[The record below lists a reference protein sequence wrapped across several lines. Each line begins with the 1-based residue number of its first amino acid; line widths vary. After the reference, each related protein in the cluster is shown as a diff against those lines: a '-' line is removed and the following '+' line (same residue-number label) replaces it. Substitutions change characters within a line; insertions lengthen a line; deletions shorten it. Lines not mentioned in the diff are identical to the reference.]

1 MISSGQIFR
10 LLKPTLRTVV
20 TDEHDGVQSK
30 VMFTKW
36 CNVDD
41 IGDAYVDD
49 TELAGPGFASVKS
62 EGAEM
67 ALGTVRQG
75 FMKRYTPATYA
86 LKLNISK
93 EAQEDNKYKEA
104 VPLARMLKRSIW
116 QTADMVAT
124 LMLIRAENTGYLG
137 GDQVTLASNAH
148 TMPHGGTFSNTMAT
162 PMSPSNQALIAAR
175 AAVGTLPGLNGIRS
189 PLMAEKVLFPKE
201 QESVWDILLGS
212 AKSPEPGQFN
222 AINIAYKMNLTPV
235 AIHHWT
241 NTTTNWALTTDAENG
256 LNFFWRVKPEGS
268 TWMENDYTT
277 IKFGIRAR
285 FDAGWTNAR
294 GLYFVG
300 A

>member
-1 MISSGQIFR
+1 MISSGQIYR
-10 LLKPTLRTVV
+10 LLKPTLRAVV
-20 TDEHDGVQSK
+20 TDKDDGIQSK
-30 VMFTKW
+30 VMFPKW
-36 CNVDD
+36 CNVEEM
-41 IGDAYVDD
+41 GDAYVDD
-49 TELAGPGFASVKS
+49 TEVAGPGLASQKS

-75 FMKRYTPATYA
+75 FMKRYTAQTYA

-116 QTADMVAT
+116 QTADVFAT
-124 LMLIRAENTGYLG
+124 LMLVRAENASYLG
-137 GDQVTLASNAH
+137 GDQVPLASASH
-148 TMPHGGTFSNTMAT
+148 TLPHGGTFSNTMST

-175 AAVGTLPGLNGIRS
+175 AAIGQFPGLNGIIN
-189 PLMAEKVLFPKE
+189 PLEAEKVLFPKV

-235 AIHHWT
+235 PIHHWT

-256 LNFFWRVKPEGS
+256 LNFFWRIRPEGS
-268 TWMENDYTT
+268 TWMENDQTT

-285 FDAGWTNAR
+285 WDAGWTNAR
-294 GLYFVG
+294 GVYFVG